1 MSRFLRLV
9 TFAGAVA
16 AVIALSP
23 NVSAVSPE
31 AAYVQLQLGKLLFSD
46 GRYMEAF
53 AAFEQEDRWFTD
65 ASSIGLVGAGLRAV
79 ARWLGRS

>member
-16 AVIALSP
+16 AVIAFSP

-53 AAFEQEDRWFTD
+53 AAFEQVKGHERT
-65 ASSIGLVGAGLRAV
+65 SSRCK
-79 ARWLGRS
+79 